1 MPVRS
6 VVSPYEF
13 RGCKLT
19 LLRYVDKLLW
29 VGGRWCLRDL
39 LSVARA
45 NIRST
50 NGSLRAIT
58 GLHVTEEHQR
68 WFYSD
73 FLRRVDSI
81 HEQYRQEEGYL
92 YNIIARPVSRTED
105 VAVFTAAVEGLGS
118 QHWSEYGMGRM
129 EWLALEVVT
138 NARKILEES
147 RDGVHATEWCALED
161 LLRCKR
167 DCITLDILWAPH
179 KIGFDGQDM
188 YIQKFKINI
197 KNKNIF
203 F

>member
-6 VVSPYEF
+6 VASPHEF

-29 VGGRWCLRDL
+29 VAGRWCLRDL

-92 YNIIARPVSRTED
+92 YNIITRPVSRTE
-105 VAVFTAAVEGLGS
+105 
-118 QHWSEYGMGRM
+118 
-129 EWLALEVVT
+129 EVQSSPLQWKV
-138 NARKILEES
+138 
-147 RDGVHATEWCALED
+147 
-161 LLRCKR
+161 
-167 DCITLDILWAPH
+167 
-179 KIGFDGQDM
+179 
-188 YIQKFKINI
+188 
-197 KNKNIF
+197 
-203 F
+203 